1 MRYDHTLRALRAL
14 AVPLLIA
21 LAACR
26 GEPRPASGAVPANA
40 PSAAGAAPAPG
51 VIDSA
56 VPIPELL
63 RRFRR
68 NTPPVAA
75 LADAPTSRE
84 ALVARFARALAAA
97 DSATLARLALSRA
110 EFAWLYYPESPL
122 ARPPY
127 ELSPGMMWFQ
137 IVANDRKGLGRLLR
151 AHRAKP
157 FRIDGHRCEPPL
169 RQGPNVVYNR
179 CVALVRDRG
188 GQRAEAELFGS
199 ILERDGRFKFVSYA
213 NGL

>member
-1 MRYDHTLRALRAL
+1 MRHDCASRAPRALV
-14 AVPLLIA
+14 VPLLIV

-26 GEPRPASGAVPANA
+26 GERRPAPVPGPASTAN
-40 PSAAGAAPAPG
+40 APAPG

-63 RRFRR
+63 RRFRM

-75 LADAPTSRE
+75 LADAPTSRDT
-84 ALVARFARALAAA
+84 LVARFARALAAG
-97 DSATLARLALSRA
+97 DSASLARLALSRA
-110 EFAWLYYPESPL
+110 EFAWLYYPETPL
-122 ARPPY
+122 SRPPY
-127 ELSPGMMWFQ
+127 ELPPGMMWFQ
-137 IVANDRKGLGRLLR
+137 IVTNDRKGLGRLLR
-151 AHRAKP
+151 AQDARP

-179 CVALVRDRG
+179 CVALVRG
-188 GQRAEAELFGS
+188 PAGQRAETELFGS
-199 ILERDGRFKFVSYA
+199 ILERGGRFKFVSYA